1 MASKLVDDPTPTSHL
16 SICFLILLQDEL
28 GKGLDRERSWSKL
41 PFQAR
46 LMLTP
51 QGALELRNPFR
62 MTLLSIRRLI
72 FTLPDPT
79 VAGVGFPG
87 RRSDI

>member
-1 MASKLVDDPTPTSHL
+1 MASELVDDPTPTSHL

-28 GKGLDRERSWSKL
+28 GTGLDRERSWSKL
-41 PFQAR
+41 PFQTR

-79 VAGVGFPG
+79 VVGVGFPG
-87 RRSDI
+87 RKSDI